1 MILGIDVSTTKVGL
15 AIIDLDGQLKTYDL
29 IKFKKEHSLEEKAI
43 SFENKIIKLDKYYD
57 ITSVYVEQP
66 AMMFRGGKTTAF
78 TMAKLQRFNGMCC
91 YACMR
96 VFEFAPQMVHPNSA
110 RKKMNITIPRSVKD
124 KKAFIINEVQ
134 KQYPKFT
141 FQQTRFGNP
150 KPGTDDMAD
159 AIVVAHSGYIDV
171 LECQDVIGKNQNS

>member
-1 MILGIDVSTTKVGL
+1 
-15 AIIDLDGQLKTYDL
+15 
-29 IKFKKEHSLEEKAI
+29 
-43 SFENKIIKLDKYYD
+43 
-57 ITSVYVEQP
+57 
-66 AMMFRGGKTTAF
+66 
-78 TMAKLQRFNGMCC
+78 
-91 YACMR
+91 
-96 VFEFAPQMVHPNSA
+96 
-110 RKKMNITIPRSVKD
+110 MNITIPRSVKD